1 MIGLLEF
8 IIFILFNLYALKK
21 AVGYGFYEYKNNN
34 KYTNLDN
41 NGLDYSKLDLSDIK
55 IEKLSI
61 DNTLYNTILE
71 SINDKKK
78 LLTSKIKKIN
88 DVNNNIKIVNSK
100 GNTNAYNK
108 LSILLN
114 NLINDKNNIANEI
127 SSLYNN
133 LISIESYNSS
143 NYDYLRNEAIINGIR
158 NSIAHG
164 DYRVIFNNNISDTLI
179 IFENIYNNEV
189 TFKAEVKI
197 LDFIVL
203 LGYNSPVVI
212 NFINDNTFLKKLV
225 K

>member
-1 MIGLLEF
+1 M
-8 IIFILFNLYALKK
+8 
-21 AVGYGFYEYKNNN
+21 
-34 KYTNLDN
+34 
-41 NGLDYSKLDLSDIK
+41 
-55 IEKLSI
+55 
-61 DNTLYNTILE
+61 YNTILE

-212 NFINDNTFLKKLV
+212 NFINDNIFFSSYVYNIIRNSK
-225 K
+225 

>member
-1 MIGLLEF
+1 M
-8 IIFILFNLYALKK
+8 
-21 AVGYGFYEYKNNN
+21 
-34 KYTNLDN
+34 
-41 NGLDYSKLDLSDIK
+41 
-55 IEKLSI
+55 
-61 DNTLYNTILE
+61 YNTILE